1 MRASDIMTTNILS
14 VNVKDTVFDAA
25 EMLLGA
31 HVSAAPVVDE
41 EGHVLGIVS
50 EADLIHRAEIATGPR
65 KSWLARLLETNTGAA
80 REYVA
85 THARKVADVMT
96 RDVVTAPDD
105 ATLGELVALIEKHKV
120 KRIPVVRDGLLV
132 GIVSRA
138 NLLEALLSRE
148 PESTAANPVPRP
160 DDKELRKAVVAAL
173 EGQPWASRWPI
184 NVVASDGAVHLWGF
198 VESEAV
204 RKAYRIAA
212 ENVPG
217 VRHVK
222 SHLRSVPATV
232 GMGP

>member
-1 MRASDIMTTNILS
+1 MRASDIMTTNIVS
-14 VNVKDTVFDAA
+14 VSVKDTVFDAA

-65 KSWLARLLETNTGAA
+65 RSWLSRLVETNAGAA
-80 REYVA
+80 RDFVA
-85 THARKVADVMT
+85 THARSVADVMT
-96 RDVVTAPDD
+96 REVVTASHD

-120 KRIPVVRDGLLV
+120 KRLPVVRDGLLV

-148 PESTAANPVPRP
+148 PESAVVQPA
-160 DDKELRKAVVAAL
+160 DKDLRKAVVKAL
-173 EGQPWASRWPI
+173 DHQPWSSRWPTS
-184 NVVASDGAVHLWGF
+184 VVASDGVVHLWGF
-198 VESEAV
+198 VEGEAV
-204 RKAYRIAA
+204 GQAYRVAA

-217 VRHVK
+217 VRRVK
-222 SHLRSVPATV
+222 SHLRSVPATM
-232 GMGP
+232 GMGT

>member
-1 MRASDIMTTNILS
+1 MRASDIMTTTIVS
-14 VNVKDTVFDAA
+14 VNIKDTVFDAA

-41 EGHVLGIVS
+41 KGRVLGIVS

-65 KSWLARLLETNTGAA
+65 KSWLARLVETNAGAA
-80 REYVA
+80 RDFVA
-85 THARKVADVMT
+85 THARKVSDVMT

-120 KRIPVVRDGLLV
+120 KRIPIVRDGLLV

-148 PESTAANPVPRP
+148 PESSTVNPVPKP
-160 DDKELRKAVVAAL
+160 DDKQLRQAVVAAI
-173 EGQPWASRWPI
+173 EGQPWSSRWPI
-184 NVVASDGAVHLWGF
+184 NVVASDGGIHLWGF
-198 VESEAV
+198 VESEEV
-204 RKAYRIAA
+204 RKAYRIAT

-222 SHLRSVPATV
+222 SHLRSMPVTV
-232 GMGP
+232 GMGT

>member
-1 MRASDIMTTNILS
+1 MRASDIMTTNIIS

-160 DDKELRKAVVAAL
+160 DDKELRKAVVAAVADQRRRQRRRGPSL
-173 EGQPWASRWPI
+173 GLRRERGGAQGLSHRRRERPRRPSREEPP
-184 NVVASDGAVHLWGF
+184 ALGARHGGHGNLM
-198 VESEAV
+198 S
-204 RKAYRIAA
+204 
-212 ENVPG
+212 PG
-217 VRHVK
+217 P
-222 SHLRSVPATV
+222 L
-232 GMGP
+232 

>member
-1 MRASDIMTTNILS
+1 MRASDIMTTNIIS

-222 SHLRSVPATV
+222 CHLRSVPATV
-232 GMGP
+232 GMGT